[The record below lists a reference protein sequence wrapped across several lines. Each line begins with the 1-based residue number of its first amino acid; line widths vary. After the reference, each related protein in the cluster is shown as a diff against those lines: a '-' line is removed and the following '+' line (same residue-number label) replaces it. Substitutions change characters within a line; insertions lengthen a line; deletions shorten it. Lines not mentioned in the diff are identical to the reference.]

1 VNGRRLIY
9 ITHVSAGE
17 GKRNA
22 RHCNLVAGA
31 IRVAELLPAVV
42 RAYSLMTWASRFSL
56 LAATVALVGCAPKE
70 APKPKVSAND
80 GAASAATS
88 AAEKT
93 QLPIVGP
100 APDWKLRDL
109 DGRLVTSAD
118 FKGKVVVLD
127 FWATWCPP
135 CRKEIPGYI
144 DLYRKYGR
152 GRLAIVGVSLDEGG
166 PTVVKDFVQK
176 FGVNYPVV
184 MGDDAVQN
192 AFGGMEAIPTTFLI
206 DQRGQIRDKKVGA
219 EPTEEYEKKIASLL
233 N

>member
-1 VNGRRLIY
+1 
-9 ITHVSAGE
+9 
-17 GKRNA
+17 
-22 RHCNLVAGA
+22 
-31 IRVAELLPAVV
+31 
-42 RAYSLMTWASRFSL
+42 MTWATQFSL
-56 LAATVALVGCAPKE
+56 LAATLALVGCAPKE
-70 APKPKVSAND
+70 APKPKVSATD
-80 GAASAATS
+80 GAVTAATS
-88 AAEKT
+88 ASEKT

-109 DGRLVTSAD
+109 DGRPVSSTD

-135 CRKEIPGYI
+135 CRKEIPGYV
-144 DLYRKYGR
+144 DLYRKYGKN
-152 GRLAIVGVSLDEGG
+152 RLAIVGVSLDEGG
-166 PTVVKDFVQK
+166 PTVVREFVQK
-176 FGVNYPVV
+176 FGVTYPVV